1 MVSYFLRWGSF
12 RNLSSRVMSFVLGG
26 RDASERG
33 AQALVVEPGDVLDD
47 GELELRAVRQTRS
60 RINSVLKLSKK
71 LSAAALSKAS
81 PTVPID
87 ARTPWSSRVWL

>member
-1 MVSYFLRWGSF
+1 MF
-12 RNLSSRVMSFVLGG
+12 GG
-26 RDASERG
+26 RDVAEAG
-33 AQALVVEPGDVLDD
+33 VQAGGVVPADVFDD

-60 RINSVLKLSKK
+60 RINSVLKLSTK